1 MKVFLF
7 IFLTVIVAFNEAFL
21 RIAEASPDLE
31 EGGKF
36 QGKNYAQGFAFTFA
50 LAVGDTR
57 ADGYDGSAAPAIVWI
72 IFCLV
77 LLIMNVVM
85 LNLLVAIVSKSF
97 EDINDNWESAMYQ
110 ERASI
115 ISENAYLIPW
125 YRKEQLCLNGTKY
138 LIVAR
143 DLLDEDN
150 DHGAVEMVQNKINEI
165 EGQLKDFHKEF
176 QETQEEFST
185 HITQK
190 LEEIHNHLGIK
201 KVA

>member
-21 RIAEASPDLE
+21 RIAEASGDME
-31 EGGKF
+31 AGGKF

-57 ADGYDGSAAPAIVWI
+57 ADGYDTSAAPAVVWI
-72 IFCLV
+72 IFSLV

-115 ISENAYLIPW
+115 ISENGYLIPW
-125 YRKEQLCLNGTKY
+125 YRKK
-138 LIVAR
+138 
-143 DLLDEDN
+143 
-150 DHGAVEMVQNKINEI
+150 
-165 EGQLKDFHKEF
+165 
-176 QETQEEFST
+176 
-185 HITQK
+185 
-190 LEEIHNHLGIK
+190 
-201 KVA
+201 

>member
-7 IFLTVIVAFNEAFL
+7 IFLTVIVAFNEAFF
-21 RIAEASPDLE
+21 RIAEASPE
-31 EGGKF
+31 VEGGGRF
-36 QGKNYAQGFAFTFA
+36 QGKNWAQGFAYTFA

-57 ADGYDGSAAPAIVWI
+57 ADNYDGSAAPVVVWL

-115 ISENAYLIPW
+115 ISENGYLIPW
-125 YRKEQLCLNGTKY
+125 YRKKQHCINGTQY
-138 LIVAR
+138 LVVVR
-143 DLLDEDN
+143 DVLDDDN
-150 DHGAVEMVQNKINEI
+150 DQGGVEMVQNKII
-165 EGQLKDFHKEF
+165 ELEG
-176 QETQEEFST
+176 
-185 HITQK
+185 K
-190 LEEIHNHLGIK
+190 L
-201 KVA
+201 